1 MKYTVEF
8 LYSDNNQ
15 LYQDMVELSPE
26 EHDRVKAFLLALEKA
41 GHIEAEGGGSEMIYP
56 YHPPIFL
63 DFGQL
68 EANWQDGLL
77 ETAKD
82 YEITL

>member
-15 LYQDMVELSPE
+15 IYQDMVELNGE
-26 EHDRVKAFLLALEKA
+26 EYKRVSQFLEAMENA
-41 GHIEAEGGGSEMIYP
+41 GQIKSEGGGSPMIYP
-56 YHPPIFL
+56 YHEPTFL
-63 DFGQL
+63 SFGEL

>member
-1 MKYTVEF
+1 
-8 LYSDNNQ
+8 
-15 LYQDMVELSPE
+15 
-26 EHDRVKAFLLALEKA
+26 
-41 GHIEAEGGGSEMIYP
+41 MIYP
-56 YHPPIFL
+56 YHEPTFL
-63 DFGQL
+63 SFGEL